1 MNEIFKE
8 IVMENT
14 AGNPMKAE
22 ILWTDL
28 SKKVISEKFTEKDKK
43 VSPYIV
49 AQLLKKNGFVKKKAK
64 KSLTMKEVENRDKQ
78 FKYISELKNSF
89 KMAYNPVLS
98 IDTKKKELIG
108 NFYRE
113 GKLFTKETLKV
124 YDHDFPSFSDGIVIP
139 HGIYDTKN
147 NKGYISI
154 GKSKDTSEFCV
165 DNLIYYWENF
175 ISKDYPIADSILLI
189 GDGGGSNSSRSYLTK
204 NDLQRLS
211 NTINLKVR
219 VAHYPPYCSKWNP
232 IEHRLFP
239 HVTRAMEGV
248 VFESYEIVEQLIKK
262 SKTESGLTVE
272 TVINPKVYQ
281 TGRKLSKKDIEEIKF
296 TRDSFLPNWNYFFNP
311 Q

>member
-1 MNEIFKE
+1 
-8 IVMENT
+8 MENT

-124 YDHDFPSFSDGIVIP
+124 YDH
-139 HGIYDTKN
+139 
-147 NKGYISI
+147 GY
-154 GKSKDTSEFCV
+154 
-165 DNLIYYWENF
+165 
-175 ISKDYPIADSILLI
+175 
-189 GDGGGSNSSRSYLTK
+189 
-204 NDLQRLS
+204 
-211 NTINLKVR
+211 
-219 VAHYPPYCSKWNP
+219 
-232 IEHRLFP
+232 
-239 HVTRAMEGV
+239 
-248 VFESYEIVEQLIKK
+248 
-262 SKTESGLTVE
+262 
-272 TVINPKVYQ
+272 
-281 TGRKLSKKDIEEIKF
+281 
-296 TRDSFLPNWNYFFNP
+296 
-311 Q
+311 